1 MKYIPKLQNGKTI
14 VQMSDNTRVASKQAY
29 TFPKLNNEQ
38 AFNYSAFGTLNSPNN
53 SHNFIQGY
61 KKTPQQQSLSNAEL
75 GRVERLENIQKQKIQ
90 EVKNLRH
97 AAEVAPYIIPGL
109 GQAM

>member
-14 VQMSDNTRVASKQAY
+14 TQIPDNTRVASKQAY

-38 AFNYSAFGTLNSPNN
+38 AFNYSAFGTLDPPNN
-53 SHNFIQGY
+53 SYNFVQDY
-61 KKTPQQQSLSNAEL
+61 KKTPQQQSFSNL
-75 GRVERLENIQKQKIQ
+75 KLKQVENLENIQKQKIQ
-90 EVKNLRH
+90 EAKNLRH